1 MSLGSPSDEGGCF
14 VTPQRSGRAVITG
27 GAGFVGSRL
36 VKRLHELGWHVVVLD
51 DLCTGDRRNLAEL
64 VDSPRL
70 DFVQTNVSDHLVV
83 DGPVELVLHFASP
96 ASPPDYLKRPIET
109 LRVGSVGTMNALG
122 LAEKSGARFLMA
134 STSEIYGDPLE
145 HPQRESYWGNVN
157 SIGPRSVYDEA
168 KRFSEAATMA
178 WHRHR
183 GVDTRI
189 IRIFNTYGPGMQV
202 ADGRVVPNFIC
213 QALRGEALTVYG
225 DGSQTRAF
233 CYVDDLVDGILAV
246 LERGDANPYNL
257 GSPYEFTI
265 GQFAELVHEL
275 VGGLPVVYQPL
286 PTDDPKRRQPDI
298 TRAEN
303 ELGWSPKVPIR
314 EGLVPTIAYFKERLG
329 L

>member
-1 MSLGSPSDEGGCF
+1 MSATQP
-14 VTPQRSGRAVITG
+14 RRAVITG

-36 VKRLHELGWHVVVLD
+36 ATRMYERGWHVVVVD
-51 DLCTGDRRNLAEL
+51 NLCTGDLRNLEALQGKPGFE
-64 VDSPRL
+64 VIEA
-70 DFVQTNVSDHLVV
+70 NVSDGIPV
-83 DGPVELVLHFASP
+83 DGPVHDVMHFASP
-96 ASPPDYLKRPIET
+96 ASPPDYLERPIET
-109 LRVGSVGTMNALG
+109 LRVGSEGTMHALK
-122 LAEKSGARFLMA
+122 LAQAHGARFLVA

-178 WHRHR
+178 WHRHH

-189 IRIFNTYGPGMQV
+189 IRIFNTYGPGMQTD
-202 ADGRVVPNFIC
+202 DGRVVPNFIC

-233 CYVDDLVDGILAV
+233 CYVDDLVEGILAV
-246 LERGDANPYNL
+246 LERGDAEPFNL
-257 GSPYEFTI
+257 GSPGEFTI
-265 GQFAELVHEL
+265 GQFAELVREV
-275 VGGLPVVYQPL
+275 VGGPAVTYHPL

-298 TRAEN
+298 TRAKT
-303 ELGWSPKVPIR
+303 ELGWAPQVSLR
-314 EGLVPTIAYFKERLG
+314 EGLVPTVAYFRERLG

>member
-1 MSLGSPSDEGGCF
+1 M
-14 VTPQRSGRAVITG
+14 TPQRSGRAVVTG

-36 VKRLHELGWHVVVLD
+36 VKRLHELGWTCVVVD
-51 DLCTGDRRNLAEL
+51 DLCTGDTRNLTALVGSDRLEL
-64 VDSPRL
+64 V
-70 DFVQTNVSDHLVV
+70 QANVSDALEV

-109 LRVGSVGTMNALG
+109 LRVGSIGTMNALK
-122 LAEKSGARFLMA
+122 LAERTGARFLMA

-145 HPQRESYWGNVN
+145 HPQRETYWGNVN

-183 GVDTRI
+183 GVDTRL

-213 QALRGEALTVYG
+213 QALRGEPLTVYG
-225 DGSQTRAF
+225 DGLQTRAF
-233 CYVDDLVDGILAV
+233 CYVDDLVEGILRV
-246 LERGDANPYNL
+246 LSHGDANPYNL
-257 GSPYEFTI
+257 GSPDEFTI
-265 GQFAELVHEL
+265 RQFAELVREL
-275 VGGLPVVYQPL
+275 VGGQPVVYKPL

-298 TRAEN
+298 SRARAD
-303 ELGWSPKVPIR
+303 LDWSPKVSIR
-314 EGLVPTIAYFKERLG
+314 EGLVPTIAYFRERLG